1 LSQYPSLSQPWST
14 PFSPT
19 WANIL
24 PPQYH
29 EALEAPEKLH
39 VTLHVFNANSE
50 EAIRQQSSIPGAGLV
65 LVGVE
70 DPQRGLSSCR
80 DELRRRLGN
89 IPGIV
94 FTDELRNI
102 QRASVP
108 HVTVVK
114 SEVAFDWVPSQEQHT
129 LWDPNLFTH

>member
-1 LSQYPSLSQPWST
+1 VSSKFYP
-14 PFSPT
+14 
-19 WANIL
+19 
-24 PPQYH
+24 
-29 EALEAPEKLH
+29 
-39 VTLHVFNANSE
+39 
-50 EAIRQQSSIPGAGLV
+50 RAGLV

-70 DPQRGLSSCR
+70 DPQRALSSCR

-94 FTDELRNI
+94 FIDELRNI
-102 QRASVP
+102 QRAYVP